1 MSKTNLPAVQAG
13 EHLNED
19 TASTNPDVGV
29 PIGDKD
35 PEVDELQPFALE
47 ELVVGH
53 QSRGGSGEAAM
64 RRSNSPRMR
73 IEFGRLQVTDNDLE
87 TWGHGKVI
95 ALDDAS
101 DAPIC
106 VYIDEVLLA
115 RGELVSQ
122 NKMIGVRI
130 TELIEN
136 DVWKAA

>member
-19 TASTNPDVGV
+19 TASTDPDAGV
-29 PIGDKD
+29 PIGDED
-35 PEVDELQPFALE
+35 PEVDELRPFALE

-53 QSRGGSGEAAM
+53 QSREGSGDAAM
-64 RRSNSPRMR
+64 WRSNSPRLR
-73 IEFGRLQVTDNDLE
+73 IEFGRLQVVDNDLE

-106 VYIDEVLLA
+106 VYIDEMLLA